1 MVWLIF
7 DSSPSGQHIYSR
19 RDAQQ
24 EGEETLSVF
33 VAELSFFQ
41 AQPRAESGGK
51 RTHSCLQLHRALG
64 ALGAQSREQKAGRV
78 FTAFFSVDFTVSL
91 VCSLISSLTPQ
102 AFIVPLNWVSS
113 VLSHPTPALSIC
125 DGGNDLQGQTTK
137 VWSSFRSEAELGL
150 LIWPRTHLI
159 GQAPG
164 FLFWDK
170 CAGASAGK

>member
-113 VLSHPTPALSIC
+113 VLSHPTPAYPFVMVEM
-125 DGGNDLQGQTTK
+125 TYK
-137 VWSSFRSEAELGL
+137 VRQQRCGPALGL
-150 LIWPRTHLI
+150 RQSWVSSSGPGLI
-159 GQAPG
+159 
-164 FLFWDK
+164 
-170 CAGASAGK
+170 S